1 MTEAK
6 TAMSE
11 LTQRILVGV
20 ILVVVAVAEI
30 WFGGFAFWMLVT
42 AGGLI
47 MVSEF
52 AGLLKVSNEHRRM
65 AMFAMCLPLGV
76 LAPLALGPGFFALG
90 LVFGMA
96 IAVASVSR
104 NAALGGG
111 LVYVGL
117 PILALL
123 WLREMP
129 ENGLVLTFWAL
140 SLVWATDIGA
150 YFAGRTIGG
159 PKIAPAISPSKTWA
173 GLVGGMAMATL
184 LGLGFNRW
192 LGLPVPLVWATP
204 FLAVAAQA
212 GDFFESWMKR
222 RAGVKDS
229 GTLLPGHGGVL
240 DRLDGVVTVAPLAA
254 LLVALGLAA

>member
-1 MTEAK
+1 M
-6 TAMSE
+6 
-11 LTQRILVGV
+11 VGV
-20 ILVVVAVAEI
+20 ILIVVATAEI
-30 WFGGFAFWMLVT
+30 WLGGIAFWILVT

-47 MVSEF
+47 MVSEY
-52 AGLLKVSNEHRRM
+52 AGLLKVSDEHRRM
-65 AMFAMCLPLGV
+65 AMFAMCIPLGV

-96 IAVASVSR
+96 IAVAVVAR
-104 NAALGGG
+104 NTALGAG
-111 LVYVGL
+111 LVYIGL

-123 WLREMP
+123 WLRQLP
-129 ENGLVLTFWAL
+129 DNGLVLTFWAL

-150 YFAGRTIGG
+150 FFAGRAIGG

-173 GLVGGMAMATL
+173 GLFGGMAMAML
-184 LGLGFNRW
+184 LAWAFHSW
-192 LGLPVPLVWATP
+192 FALPISLVWATP
-204 FLAVAAQA
+204 ILAIAAQV
-212 GDFFESWMKR
+212 GDFFESWIKR

-229 GTLLPGHGGVL
+229 GNLLPGHGGVL

>member
-1 MTEAK
+1 
-6 TAMSE
+6 MSE

-204 FLAVAAQA
+204 FLAVAAQV